1 MSKLERDIKEKFP
14 KARTFLAGDIKSI
27 YDISTGFPEKSTHE
41 MPGSSPHLTYYTKGS
56 AKIGNFKKVLEY
68 FINGNIYY
76 QGMYLQ
82 VYAPSKKGAAKLR
95 KFLREYKFLD
105 GDNIPNECIL

>member
-1 MSKLERDIKEKFP
+1 MSKLEKAIKENFP
-14 KARTFLAGDIKSI
+14 KAKTFLSGDVKSLNK
-27 YDISTGFPEKSTHE
+27 ISEGFPEYSYKE
-41 MPGSSPHLTYYTKGS
+41 MPGCNPSLTYYTKGA
-56 AKIGNFKKVLEY
+56 AKIGRFKKVLEF
-68 FINGNIYY
+68 FINGDIYY

-95 KFLREYKFLD
+95 KFLREYNLSD